1 MGEVLNV
8 TTNIFTNSQYHCWYK
23 ESRDQFCQYLLKL
36 QMKMLMFKFNLKES
50 FLEVEQ
56 LKKLNHN
63 ELCYQ
68 FSKHGPYF
76 FLWNLSIRDIKNELP
91 PPEK

>member
-1 MGEVLNV
+1 MYILMGEVLNV

-50 FLEVEQ
+50 FL
-56 LKKLNHN
+56 
-63 ELCYQ
+63 
-68 FSKHGPYF
+68 
-76 FLWNLSIRDIKNELP
+76 
-91 PPEK
+91 